1 MPVKCTILKTLFFCG
16 LLAKGYGQ
24 TNPVPPVLRSLNDSI
39 FSAACL
45 PSGKGQLI
53 SHRAMNLYLADRIG
67 YYLSHYRDLSLYK
80 NSVVIDGYDQSIAIN
95 HHLYTANEKDE
106 RLRSMFTVGAKAT
119 AKHEFGFLFRHTW
132 FGRSQVNYS
141 GCEPGTMGNRQEMDA
156 QRAILL
162 HRLEAAS
169 AEEVAAFNRQLA
181 TMQQAEVPGQDL
193 DSVKNNLRKEF
204 ASTLTGRYREKWFVS
219 QADTFRFK
227 KPFRSFR
234 FNWTDVHL
242 YLPVVNQ
249 QFYLDNTAAGTME
262 KKNPWLWEIAA
273 THNRMIES
281 TKLGRVLLQVCATA
295 GQNNAARTG
304 MIVQTG
310 KSGEYPV
317 YGSSGYQQF
326 LAASLGARIVY
337 IPPDWHF
344 GLSGSFRQNIG
355 QYHALDLV
363 AGFPIVLID
372 SNGSP
377 KINFEF
383 QWRFLNINKT
393 ALSTGSGSVV
403 NVTAGIPFGSVVH

>member
-1 MPVKCTILKTLFFCG
+1 MPVKYTILKTLFFCG

-39 FSAACL
+39 LSAACL
-45 PSGKGQLI
+45 PSGNGQLI

-80 NSVVIDGYDQSIAIN
+80 NSVLIDGYDQSIAIN

-132 FGRSQVNYS
+132 FGKSRVYYS
-141 GCEPGTMGNRQEMDA
+141 GCEPGSMGNRQEMDA

-162 HRLEAAS
+162 NRLAS
-169 AEEVAAFNRQLA
+169 ASTEEYAAFNRQLDNI
-181 TMQQAEVPGQDL
+181 QQTDVPGQDL
-193 DSVKNNLRKEF
+193 AAVKNKLRKEF
-204 ASTLTGRYREKWFVS
+204 ETTLADRYREQFYEL

-227 KPFRSFR
+227 KPFRSFQ

-249 QFYLDNTAAGTME
+249 PFYLENPSAGTMD
-262 KKNPWLWEIAA
+262 KKHPWLWEIAV

-281 TKLGRVLLQVCATA
+281 NKLGRVLLQFVGTV
-295 GQNNAARTG
+295 GQANSARAG
-304 MIVQTG
+304 MIAKTG
-310 KSGEYPV
+310 EAGNVPV
-317 YGSSGYQQF
+317 YGASGYQSF
-326 LAASLGARIVY
+326 LSASLGARIVY
-337 IPPDWHF
+337 MPPDWHF
-344 GLSGSFRQNIG
+344 GLSGSLKQNIG
-355 QYHALDLV
+355 NYHALDLV

-372 SNGSP
+372 KNGSP

-383 QWRFLNINKT
+383 QWKFFNVNRTNL
-393 ALSTGSGSVV
+393 ATGTTNAV
-403 NVTAGIPFGSVVH
+403 NVTAGIPFGSIVH